1 MTAGSTILCYGL
13 YLVFIER
20 DTEKDVKTESKG
32 VVLDT
37 TNKRRK
43 YKTMKKGTKAR
54 ETRKQKREEWSLD
67 TQKKNR
73 KPKRKK

>member
-43 YKTMKKGTKAR
+43 YKAR
-54 ETRKQKREEWSLD
+54 QKRN
-67 TQKKNR
+67 KG
-73 KPKRKK
+73 